1 MPLIR
6 SNTTLPFKTP
16 AILSVYCALIVRC
29 FFTLYAIYLSIA
41 SLYSIIKN
49 NPFEK
54 YKLSFSVN
62 QKFNK
67 NYKVPGG
74 IYGYRNI
81 ENIFI
86 ISQTQKIQPDS
97 RKSCSYHNL
106 PSRRGLNRL
115 KRNSTRPS
123 SCATKPLWN

>member
-1 MPLIR
+1 M
-6 SNTTLPFKTP
+6 F
-16 AILSVYCALIVRC
+16 
-29 FFTLYAIYLSIA
+29 FFTLYAIYLSIV

-81 ENIFI
+81 VNIFI
-86 ISQTQKIQPDS
+86 ISQHKKFQPDS
-97 RKSCSYHNL
+97 RNHVRITICRH
-106 PSRRGLNRL
+106 G
-115 KRNSTRPS
+115 
-123 SCATKPLWN
+123 AD